1 MSITSL
7 SCCRDVY
14 KRQMYSCAARIIER
28 NRLKVKMLG
37 NSVEMRSPMSI
48 VENGRIYLDTL
59 YKDLENAYKN
69 ILNQKRQKLAIEAS
83 RLEAMSPLSSLD
95 RGFSVTRNKEGG
107 VVKSAAELSAGD
119 EIRVLLKDGSASA
132 TVNAVELRR
141 DNQ

>member
-1 MSITSL
+1 
-7 SCCRDVY
+7 
-14 KRQMYSCAARIIER
+14 MYSCAARIIER

-95 RGFSVTRNKEGG
+95 KRLFGDQEQGG
-107 VVKSAAELSAGD
+107 
-119 EIRVLLKDGSASA
+119 RCC
-132 TVNAVELRR
+132 
-141 DNQ
+141 

>member
-1 MSITSL
+1 
-7 SCCRDVY
+7 
-14 KRQMYSCAARIIER
+14 
-28 NRLKVKMLG
+28 
-37 NSVEMRSPMSI
+37 MRSPMSI